1 MGTLQIHNSLTGRKE
16 PFTPLEPG
24 KVRMYVCGMTVYDYC
39 HLGHARMLIVFDVVR
54 RHLVA
59 SGYDV
64 TFVRN
69 ITDIDDK
76 IIQRAR
82 ENGEPMR
89 ALTDRFIRAYHE
101 DCAALGVQRADE
113 EPRATEFVAQIVEMV
128 QTLVDKGYAYVAGNG
143 DVYYTVAKFAP
154 YGRLSG
160 KRLADLRAGARIEVD
175 EAKRDPLDFVLWKA
189 AKPGEPAWD
198 SPWGPGRPGWHIE
211 CSAMSVALLGPHFDI
226 HGGGMDLKFPHHEN
240 EIAQTCAACDSPFVN
255 VWMHN
260 GFVRVDDEKMSKSLG
275 NFFTVREVLEW
286 VRDPEVVRYLIVNSQ
301 YRGPINYTPESL
313 AQADAALE
321 RLYLALRGV
330 HSPLPPAGQVTRG
343 AGGGA
348 ATARFV
354 AAMDEDFNTPVAVAE
369 LQSLA
374 REINTAKAAGDL
386 GRASRVA
393 VELQALG
400 ARLGLLGLDPEVF
413 LRKSA
418 AKKAGGMKSEPARLE
433 MQGGEAAFVV
443 TEGIALDDADID
455 RLIDER
461 AAARKAKNFKES
473 DRIRDLLAAN
483 GIVLEDMPGGKTLWR
498 RG

>member
-1 MGTLQIHNSLTGRKE
+1 MLQIHNSLTGRKE
-16 PFTPLEPG
+16 TFTPLEPG
-24 KVRMYVCGMTVYDYC
+24 KVRMYVCGVTVYDYC

-76 IIQRAR
+76 IIQRAQQ
-82 ENGEPMR
+82 NGEPMQ
-89 ALTDRFIRAYHE
+89 ALTERFIRAYHE
-101 DCAALGVQRADE
+101 DCAALGVGLGDH
-113 EPRATEFVAQIVEMV
+113 EPRATEFVAQIVAMV
-128 QTLVDKGYAYVAGNG
+128 QRLVDKDYAYAADNG
-143 DVYYTVAKFAP
+143 DVYYAVARFEP

-160 KRLADLRAGARIEVD
+160 KRLADLRAGARVEVD

-189 AKPGEPAWD
+189 AKPGEPAWE

-211 CSAMSVALLGPHFDI
+211 CSAMSVELLGPHFDI

-286 VRDPEVVRYLIVNSQ
+286 VRDPEVVRYLMVNSQ
-301 YRGPINYTPESL
+301 YRGPINYSPESL

-321 RLYLALRGV
+321 RLYTSLLGV
-330 HSPLPPAGQVTRG
+330 TPAPAVPRT
-343 AGGGA
+343 A
-348 ATARFV
+348 ATERFQ
-354 AAMDEDFNTPVAVAE
+354 AAMDDDFNTPIAVAE
-369 LQSLA
+369 LQALA
-374 REINTAKAAGDL
+374 REINTAKAAGSHETA
-386 GRASRVA
+386 GRGAA
-393 VELQALG
+393 ELKALG
-400 ARLGLLGLDPEVF
+400 ARLGLLGLEPEVF
-413 LRKSA
+413 RRKQA
-418 AKKAGGMKSEPARLE
+418 LKKAIATTPSPATLELRGGQASFVV
-433 MQGGEAAFVV
+433 GEAV
-443 TEGIALDDADID
+443 ALTDADID
-455 RLIDER
+455 RLIEER

-473 DRIRDLLAAN
+473 DRIRDLLAAS
-483 GIVLEDMPGGKTLWR
+483 GVVLEDMPGGKTLWR